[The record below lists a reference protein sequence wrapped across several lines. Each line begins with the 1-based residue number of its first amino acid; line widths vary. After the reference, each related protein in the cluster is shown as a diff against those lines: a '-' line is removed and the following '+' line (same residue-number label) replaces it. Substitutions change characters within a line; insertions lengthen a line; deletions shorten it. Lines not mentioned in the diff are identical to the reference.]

1 MKLKEIPYFLGLR
14 PAPRSYPYEL
24 RGFALPKDGTV
35 SYAQWLHPRE
45 TKKEITQDTVEEL
58 RKFLSPGDVA
68 IDIGAHTGDSTL
80 PVALAVGPAGCVLAL
95 EPNPYVFSVLAKNAE
110 LNPSKSKIIPLM
122 FAAASEDAE
131 LEFRYSDAGFCNGG
145 QFAGISRWVHGH
157 AFTLTVQGKNLQK
170 FLQENYSELIP
181 RIRYIKMDTE
191 GNDLG
196 VVQSLSN
203 LISQY
208 KPFLRMEVYGRL
220 DKSQRRE
227 LFQSVARH
235 GYIVYR
241 IADEG
246 NYRGEPLT
254 EQDLLRWRHFDIF
267 CVPSP

>member
-35 SYAQWLHPRE
+35 SYAQWLHPRD
-45 TKKEITQDTVEEL
+45 TKKEITQESVEEL
-58 RKFLSPGDVA
+58 RTFLSLGDVA

-170 FLQENYSELIP
+170 FLQENYSQLIP

-191 GNDLG
+191 GNDLT
-196 VVQSLSN
+196 VLQSLSN
-203 LISQY
+203 LIYQS

-220 DKSQRRE
+220 DNSQRRE
-227 LFQSVARH
+227 LFQSVAGH
-235 GYIVYR
+235 GYSVYR

-246 NYRGEPLT
+246 NYRGELLT